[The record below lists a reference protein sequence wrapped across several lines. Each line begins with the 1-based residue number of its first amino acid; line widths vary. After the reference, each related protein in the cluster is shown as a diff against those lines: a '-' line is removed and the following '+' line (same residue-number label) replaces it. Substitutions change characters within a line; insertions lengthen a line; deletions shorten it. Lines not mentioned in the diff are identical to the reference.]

1 MTDLINRTHGT
12 DGDGDVAPGS
22 PDALSSVQSGPVET
36 GAVETDAV
44 ETDAVETGAVET
56 DAVET
61 GAVETG
67 RKRTVAVADTTETTD
82 DAPWKGAR
90 TVRTPAA
97 AKLATAAPKPGAAKN
112 TAAKNTAAKSIAT
125 ENTAA
130 KSDAPSTAGVESK
143 TGAPSSTPTPS
154 KPGTPKP
161 PESKAGAV
169 KSTGS
174 TKTPAEKT
182 PAAKTPA
189 PTSSFTRSASPKAS
203 VPKAATTKA
212 AATKAAATKAAVD
225 KAAVDEVAVDKAAV
239 DKAAVDKAAVDKAAV
254 DKAVVATTPAAR
266 TAVSP
271 ALVTETAKKPAAQKP
286 AAQKPAAQK
295 PADPKPAD
303 RKPADRKP
311 AAQKAADRKPAAQK
325 AAAKVP
331 DSTTAKNGVTGT
343 TATTGAATAR
353 PKRPTSPKSVPP
365 DSATSA
371 AKPKPGTKPKPATKP
386 APTDAPPTPDSTTVL
401 APLQSTASATPS
413 AIEPAPAL
421 PDRALTDAP
430 AAADA
435 ASAAPSPGS
444 AVERVGTTSATLVVE
459 ANGPSS
465 STATP
470 LVIPTE
476 KAPAT
481 SSVIPTEKAPATPS
495 VVPVEKAPKN
505 APASAPRA
513 TPTEQMAPAS
523 VAQRDPRSASLQRA
537 VARTAHSLVYLLPV
551 LAIAAVVQVV
561 NLAGSPARIAEEG
574 TNTAQ
579 AWSVLKLGEL
589 VRDANWFDHP
599 PLGWLQ
605 ISGYTGLT
613 GAFDRYDLAVLAA
626 REAMVFF
633 AVVSVMLVWVLAR
646 RLRLT
651 RPAAAGA
658 ALLFALSPLALQ
670 LHRTVYL
677 DNVAVPWLLG
687 AFVLATLRRYQ
698 LVAFAGSAVAFSV
711 AMLSGETA
719 LLALPFLAWV
729 MWRSSDS
736 ETRRYT
742 LPIAGAIVVVSGLA
756 YVLHGSSNG
765 GLTQAP
771 GRGGLLGS
779 LIFPF
784 AAPLS
789 NASLADP
796 GATTAGTLSTW
807 WQLDPVLLVS
817 GVVAAIA
824 ALFLPP
830 LRPIAAFVVFS
841 ALLVLMPGASTP
853 ASYAIVLLPFI
864 ALLIAGVIEEAVM
877 RVRSRERSYWLRM
890 ADRGIGGVILVGAV
904 AALVIAAPAAVSQIR
919 GLLAG
924 DADRPA
930 RQAEQWLTDNVSSN
944 ARVIVDDSSWV
955 DLVAAGFAPDRV
967 DGYDPTDAGA
977 SAPEQASGTAR
988 PADYVVAPASSGAI
1002 PAGPSQ
1008 VRRAVANS
1016 VSVVRFGSG
1025 DRAVEVRRIETVD
1038 PTAARATE
1046 TALTQKRARAG
1057 AELLANPALTVST
1070 GARGVIAGGNLDG
1083 RLIVLLGQ
1091 LAASGDVTVT
1101 SAPTGLTETTNVR
1114 RMVTLTTGSAA
1125 GDAELLASLK
1135 AMTGT
1140 YAPDASAVPSGLRL
1154 TVSAD
1159 EPDVFG

>member
-12 DGDGDVAPGS
+12 DGDGDGAPGS
-22 PDALSSVQSGPVET
+22 PDAPSSTQSGPVAT
-36 GAVETDAV
+36 DAVAQDAHAQDAAKTNAAETDA
-44 ETDAVETGAVET
+44 GA
-56 DAVET
+56 DS
-61 GAVETG
+61 
-67 RKRTVAVADTTETTD
+67 RKKSTTPAIRPETTD
-82 DAPWKGAR
+82 DAPSKSAR

-97 AKLATAAPKPGAAKN
+97 AKLATAEPKPGASKNGTAKSG
-112 TAAKNTAAKSIAT
+112 AAKS
-125 ENTAA
+125 
-130 KSDAPSTAGVESK
+130 SAPSKAGVASKTETLSK
-143 TGAPSSTPTPS
+143 TGVTSRT
-154 KPGTPKP
+154 GTPKA
-161 PESKAGAV
+161 PESKASADKADDGT
-169 KSTGS
+169 KSPVEQAPRAKRPTPKSSS
-174 TKTPAEKT
+174 TRTP
-182 PAAKTPA
+182 
-189 PTSSFTRSASPKAS
+189 SAN
-203 VPKAATTKA
+203 ATVTKA
-212 AATKAAATKAAVD
+212 AVAEATGAKALGPTTAASKRAGSAAPATKAATARK
-225 KAAVDEVAVDKAAV
+225 
-239 DKAAVDKAAVDKAAV
+239 
-254 DKAVVATTPAAR
+254 PA
-266 TAVSP
+266 
-271 ALVTETAKKPAAQKP
+271 AKKPAAQVP
-286 AAQKPAAQK
+286 AP
-295 PADPKPAD
+295 
-303 RKPADRKP
+303 
-311 AAQKAADRKPAAQK
+311 
-325 AAAKVP
+325 
-331 DSTTAKNGVTGT
+331 STAKTEATGT
-343 TATTGAATAR
+343 TVTTGRTGATTAR
-353 PKRPTSPKSVPP
+353 PKRPTQVKSASTNATT
-365 DSATSA
+365 SATKQ
-371 AKPKPGTKPKPATKP
+371 KPVTKAKP
-386 APTDAPPTPDSTTVL
+386 APTDAGSVPDSRSDTGPQPSTDAATSSAIEPDAAVPGTALPDTTL
-401 APLQSTASATPS
+401 PDTALPDAALTDAAAASAENAPGAAPSPASAGMSIGETAGASSAALLVEPSTTPSEPATPS
-413 AIEPAPAL
+413 AIPA
-421 PDRALTDAP
+421 
-430 AAADA
+430 
-435 ASAAPSPGS
+435 
-444 AVERVGTTSATLVVE
+444 
-459 ANGPSS
+459 
-465 STATP
+465 
-470 LVIPTE
+470 E
-476 KAPAT
+476 KT
-481 SSVIPTEKAPATPS
+481 
-495 VVPVEKAPKN
+495 PKN

-513 TPTEQMAPAS
+513 TPAALKAPAS
-523 VAQRDPRSASLQRA
+523 VAKRDPRSASLKRA
-537 VARTAHSLVYLLPV
+537 VDRTAHSLVYLLPL
-551 LAIAAVVQVV
+551 LAIAAVIQVV

-605 ISGYTGLT
+605 ISGYAGLT

-626 REAMVFF
+626 REAMVAF
-633 AVVSVMLVWVLAR
+633 ALVSVLLVWVLAR

-658 ALLFALSPLALQ
+658 VLLFALSPLALQ

-736 ETRRYT
+736 ETRLYT
-742 LPIAGAIVVVSGLA
+742 LPTAGAIVVVSGLA
-756 YVLHGSSNG
+756 YVLYGSSNG

-771 GRGGLLGS
+771 GSGGLLGS

-784 AAPLS
+784 AASLS

-824 ALFLPP
+824 ALFLTR

-841 ALLVLMPGASTP
+841 ALLVLMPGAATP

-864 ALLIAGVIEEAVM
+864 ALLIAGVVEEAVIL
-877 RVRSRERSYWLRM
+877 VRSRERSYWLRM
-890 ADRGIGGVILVGAV
+890 ADRGIGGVILAGAV
-904 AALVIAAPAAVSQIR
+904 AAIVIAAPAAVSQIR
-919 GLLAG
+919 GFLAG

-930 RQAEQWLTDNVSSN
+930 RQAEQWLTDNVPSN

-955 DLVAAGFAPDRV
+955 DLVAAGFSPDRV

-977 SAPEQASGTAR
+977 SAPEQVFGTAR

-1002 PAGPSQ
+1002 PAGLSQ

-1091 LAASGDVTVT
+1091 LAASGDVAVT

>member
-1 MTDLINRTHGT
+1 MI
-12 DGDGDVAPGS
+12 
-22 PDALSSVQSGPVET
+22 
-36 GAVETDAV
+36 
-44 ETDAVETGAVET
+44 
-56 DAVET
+56 
-61 GAVETG
+61 
-67 RKRTVAVADTTETTD
+67 
-82 DAPWKGAR
+82 
-90 TVRTPAA
+90 
-97 AKLATAAPKPGAAKN
+97 
-112 TAAKNTAAKSIAT
+112 
-125 ENTAA
+125 
-130 KSDAPSTAGVESK
+130 
-143 TGAPSSTPTPS
+143 
-154 KPGTPKP
+154 
-161 PESKAGAV
+161 
-169 KSTGS
+169 
-174 TKTPAEKT
+174 
-182 PAAKTPA
+182 
-189 PTSSFTRSASPKAS
+189 
-203 VPKAATTKA
+203 
-212 AATKAAATKAAVD
+212 
-225 KAAVDEVAVDKAAV
+225 
-239 DKAAVDKAAVDKAAV
+239 
-254 DKAVVATTPAAR
+254 
-266 TAVSP
+266 
-271 ALVTETAKKPAAQKP
+271 
-286 AAQKPAAQK
+286 
-295 PADPKPAD
+295 
-303 RKPADRKP
+303 
-311 AAQKAADRKPAAQK
+311 
-325 AAAKVP
+325 
-331 DSTTAKNGVTGT
+331 
-343 TATTGAATAR
+343 
-353 PKRPTSPKSVPP
+353 
-365 DSATSA
+365 
-371 AKPKPGTKPKPATKP
+371 
-386 APTDAPPTPDSTTVL
+386 
-401 APLQSTASATPS
+401 
-413 AIEPAPAL
+413 
-421 PDRALTDAP
+421 
-430 AAADA
+430 
-435 ASAAPSPGS
+435 
-444 AVERVGTTSATLVVE
+444 
-459 ANGPSS
+459 
-465 STATP
+465 
-470 LVIPTE
+470 
-476 KAPAT
+476 
-481 SSVIPTEKAPATPS
+481 
-495 VVPVEKAPKN
+495 
-505 APASAPRA
+505 
-513 TPTEQMAPAS
+513 
-523 VAQRDPRSASLQRA
+523 
-537 VARTAHSLVYLLPV
+537 
-551 LAIAAVVQVV
+551 QVV

-605 ISGYTGLT
+605 ISGYAGLT

-626 REAMVFF
+626 REAMVVF
-633 AVVSVMLVWVLAR
+633 ALVSVLLVWVLAR

-677 DNVAVPWLLG
+677 DNVAVPWLLV

-742 LPIAGAIVVVSGLA
+742 LPIASAIVVVSGLA
-756 YVLHGSSNG
+756 YVLYGSSNG

-784 AAPLS
+784 AAPLA

-824 ALFLPP
+824 ALFLPR

-841 ALLVLMPGASTP
+841 ALLVLMPGAATP

-877 RVRSRERSYWLRM
+877 LVRSRERSYWLRM
-890 ADRGIGGVILVGAV
+890 ADRGIGGVILAGAV
-904 AALVIAAPAAVSQIR
+904 AAIVIAAPASVSQVR

-930 RQAEQWLTDNVSSN
+930 RQAEQWLTDNVPSN

-955 DLVAAGFAPDRV
+955 DLVAAGFSPDRV

-977 SAPEQASGTAR
+977 SAPEQISGTAR

-1002 PAGPSQ
+1002 PAGLSQ
-1008 VRRAVANS
+1008 VRRAVAHS

-1025 DRAVEVRRIETVD
+1025 DRAVEVRRLETVD
-1038 PTAARATE
+1038 PTAARAAE

-1101 SAPTGLTETTNVR
+1101 SAPTGLTETTSVR

>member
-22 PDALSSVQSGPVET
+22 PDAPSSAQSGPV
-36 GAVETDAV
+36 ATDAV
-44 ETDAVETGAVET
+44 ETDAHAQDATETNAVET
-56 DAVET
+56 AAGADSRKKLTTPAIRPET
-61 GAVETG
+61 I
-67 RKRTVAVADTTETTD
+67 D
-82 DAPWKGAR
+82 DAPSKSAR

-97 AKLATAAPKPGAAKN
+97 AKLATAEPKPGASKNGTAKSS
-112 TAAKNTAAKSIAT
+112 AAKS
-125 ENTAA
+125 
-130 KSDAPSTAGVESK
+130 SAPSKAGVASKTETLSK
-143 TGAPSSTPTPS
+143 TGAPSRT
-154 KPGTPKP
+154 GTLKA
-161 PESKAGAV
+161 PESKASADKADDGTKSPVEQAPVAKRPTGQSSSTRTPSANATVTKAAVAEAAGAKAV
-169 KSTGS
+169 GPTTAAS
-174 TKTPAEKT
+174 TPAG
-182 PAAKTPA
+182 
-189 PTSSFTRSASPKAS
+189 SP
-203 VPKAATTKA
+203 A
-212 AATKAAATKAAVD
+212 AATKAATARK
-225 KAAVDEVAVDKAAV
+225 
-239 DKAAVDKAAVDKAAV
+239 
-254 DKAVVATTPAAR
+254 PA
-266 TAVSP
+266 
-271 ALVTETAKKPAAQKP
+271 AKKPAAKKP
-286 AAQKPAAQK
+286 AG
-295 PADPKPAD
+295 
-303 RKPADRKP
+303 
-311 AAQKAADRKPAAQK
+311 
-325 AAAKVP
+325 KVP
-331 DSTTAKNGVTGT
+331 APATAKTEPTGT
-343 TATTGAATAR
+343 TGRTGAATAR
-353 PKRPTSPKSVPP
+353 PKPPTQVKSASTNATT
-365 DSATSA
+365 SAT
-371 AKPKPGTKPKPATKP
+371 KQKPATKAKP
-386 APTDAPPTPDSTTVL
+386 APTDAGPAPESRTDVGPQPSTDAATPSGIELDPALPDTALPDAALPDTALPDAEITDAAAASAETAPGAAPSPASAGMSVGESAGASSAALLVEPSTT
-401 APLQSTASATPS
+401 PSEPATPS
-413 AIEPAPAL
+413 AIPA
-421 PDRALTDAP
+421 
-430 AAADA
+430 
-435 ASAAPSPGS
+435 
-444 AVERVGTTSATLVVE
+444 
-459 ANGPSS
+459 
-465 STATP
+465 
-470 LVIPTE
+470 
-476 KAPAT
+476 
-481 SSVIPTEKAPATPS
+481 
-495 VVPVEKAPKN
+495 EKAPKN

-513 TPTEQMAPAS
+513 TPAALKAPAS
-523 VAQRDPRSASLQRA
+523 VAKRDPRSASLKRA

-633 AVVSVMLVWVLAR
+633 ALVSVVLVWVLAR

-651 RPAAAGA
+651 RPAAAGS

-698 LVAFAGSAVAFSV
+698 LVAFAGSAAAFSV

-756 YVLHGSSNG
+756 YVLYGSSNG

-784 AAPLS
+784 AAPLA

-824 ALFLPP
+824 ALFLPR

-841 ALLVLMPGASTP
+841 ALLVLMPGAATP
-853 ASYAIVLLPFI
+853 QSYAIVLLPFI
-864 ALLIAGVIEEAVM
+864 ALLIAGVVEEAVTL
-877 RVRSRERSYWLRM
+877 VRSRERSYWLRM
-890 ADRGIGGVILVGAV
+890 ADRGIGGVILAGAV
-904 AALVIAAPAAVSQIR
+904 AAIVIAAPAAVSQIR

-924 DADRPA
+924 DDDRPA
-930 RQAEQWLTDNVSSN
+930 RQAEQWLTDNVPSN
-944 ARVIVDDSSWV
+944 ARAIVDDSSWV
-955 DLVAAGFAPDRV
+955 DLVAAGFSPDRV

-977 SAPEQASGTAR
+977 SAPEQVFGTAR

-1002 PAGPSQ
+1002 PAGLSQ